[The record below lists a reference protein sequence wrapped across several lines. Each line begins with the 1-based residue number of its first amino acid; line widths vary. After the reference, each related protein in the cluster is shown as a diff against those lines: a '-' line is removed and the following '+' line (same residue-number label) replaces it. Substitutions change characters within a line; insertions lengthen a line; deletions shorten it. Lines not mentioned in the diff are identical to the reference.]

1 MARAAQ
7 SARSLRMVTEFA
19 AQQAEFLKHLFDQD
33 DDEFAYLS
41 VIKLQEEVGEVA
53 EAFLALR
60 KVQRREKLQATTP
73 ELRAALG
80 REIGDVTIVL
90 SLLADAV
97 GLRFDELLVERLEDI
112 HSRREK
118 LLAER
123 ASNGDR
129 PAYKRELPSPS
140 TANDVQLDLFPAR

>member
-1 MARAAQ
+1 MARQ
-7 SARSLRMVTEFA
+7 GSARSLRMVSEFA
-19 AQQAEFLKHLFDQD
+19 AQQAEFLKHLFEQD

-60 KVQRREKLQATTP
+60 KVQRRDKLQHSKQ
-73 ELRAALG
+73 ELREALG
-80 REIGDVTIVL
+80 REVGDVTIVL
-90 SLLADAV
+90 ALLADAV

-112 HSRREK
+112 RSRREK

-123 ASNGDR
+123 ASNGDGTS
-129 PAYKRELPSPS
+129 YKRELPSPS
-140 TANDVQLDLFPAR
+140 TADDVQLDLFPAR